1 MFYNNPLIQQVLRA
15 YKCSPTAFIQQMMA
29 KSNPQMDSIISYVN
43 ANGGDAKAAF
53 YSKAEELGINPNS
66 ILSQIK

>member
-15 YKCSPTAFIQQMMA
+15 YKCSPAAFIQQMMA

-53 YSKAEELGINPNS
+53 YRKAEELGINPNS